1 MKKYLVRFSVLFS
14 FFILISFGLNAQN
27 YEYEIELE
35 AVEIENLGG
44 LQSFAIGTWDGYSIL
59 IGGRLDGL
67 HQRQPF
73 ASFDEAGH
81 NTQIF
86 VVDPESK
93 EVWKKSV
100 LTLPTSLREQM
111 SSTNMQ
117 FTQSDDELIIT
128 GGYGYSASAGDHVTY
143 AFLTRIDL
151 KGLTESIINGNS
163 DDPLDA
169 QYFEQISDPRFAVT
183 GGRLL
188 LMDDMYYLVGGHR
201 FMGRYNPMGPD
212 HGPGFEQDYTYE
224 ARRFTIVGV
233 SELAVEFIDPLH
245 DEMHMRR
252 RDFNVVPFFQDGEK
266 GIIAYS
272 GVFQP
277 TSDVPWL
284 YPVKITEEGITA
296 DESFTQYF
304 NHYHSASLPIYNQE
318 SDVMHTLFFG
328 GIAQFYMDNDMLVQ
342 DNDIPFV
349 QTIADVQ
356 LSKEGFSEHKLSAEM
371 PDYLGAG
378 SEFVYID
385 DVPKYSDEVI
395 DGDAMGDDKLAV
407 GYIFG
412 GIRSSKANIFW
423 ENNGTQSEASSTIY
437 KVYLTRTQTVATEE
451 TPSTYS
457 KLLLY
462 PNPASN
468 VLKMSVN
475 LQQPTAIDV
484 EIRNAEGKL
493 IHQSQIAASKTTT
506 GFNFF
511 KLQEAEIPYGMY
523 MYTLKFG
530 DETVTRKVVWS
541 E

>member
-14 FFILISFGLNAQN
+14 FFMLISFGLKAQN

-284 YPVKITEEGITA
+284 YPVKITEDGLTP
-296 DESFTQYF
+296 DQSFTQYF
-304 NHYHSASLPIYNQE
+304 NHYHCASLPIYNAE

-349 QTIADVQ
+349 QTIADVRI
-356 LSKEGFSEHKLSAEM
+356 SDDGYSEHRLETQM

-378 SEFVYID
+378 SEFVLTS
-385 DVPKYSDEVI
+385 DVPTYSDDVI
-395 DGDAMGDDKLAV
+395 DGDALGDDKLAV

-493 IHQSQIAASKTTT
+493 IHQSQIAASETTT

>member
-1 MKKYLVRFSVLFS
+1 MKKYLVRFSVLLS
-14 FFILISFGLNAQN
+14 FFLLISFGLKAQK

-44 LQSFAIGTWDGYSIL
+44 LQSFAIGSWDGYSIL

-73 ASFDEAGH
+73 ASFDQAGH

-86 VVDPESK
+86 VVNPESK
-93 EVWKKSV
+93 EVWTKSV

-151 KGLTESIINGNS
+151 KGLTQSIINGTS
-163 DDPLDA
+163 DDPLDS
-169 QYFEQISDPRFAVT
+169 QYFEQVSNPRFAVT

-188 LMDDMYYLVGGHR
+188 SMDEMYYLVGGHR

-224 ARRFTIVGV
+224 ARRFTIVEA

-252 RDFNVVPFFQDGEK
+252 RDFNVVPFFQDGKK

-284 YPVKITEEGITA
+284 YPVKITEEGIAA

-328 GIAQFYMDNDMLVQ
+328 GIAQFYMDNGMLVQ

-378 SEFVYID
+378 SEFVFID
-385 DVPKYSDEVI
+385 GVPKFSDEVF

-407 GYIFG
+407 GYIYG

-423 ENNGTQSEASSTIY
+423 ENNGTQSEASSTVY

-451 TPSTYS
+451 TPSNYS

-468 VLKMSVN
+468 ILKMSVN
-475 LQQPTAIDV
+475 LQQPTPIDV
-484 EIRNAEGKL
+484 EIRNAEGKM
-493 IHQSQIAASKTTT
+493 IHQSQIAASETTS

-511 KLQEAEIPYGMY
+511 KLQEAKIPYGMY
-523 MYTLKFG
+523 MYTLTFG
-530 DETVTRKVVWS
+530 NETVTRKVVWS